1 MTRKKRSMTRRMTL
15 KRKATVKRLVPSFAG
30 PQRYRR
36 MLSLTL
42 SLVRMERRGKGRRR
56 ERSGARWER
65 RWRKSLGF
73 RRERRVNKKRERK
86 GRRKLQGSTT
96 CILKAYF
103 II

>member
-1 MTRKKRSMTRRMTL
+1 MTRKKRSMTQKMTL
-15 KRKATVKRLVPSFAG
+15 KRKATAKRLVPSFAG

-42 SLVRMERRGKGRRR
+42 SLVRMERMGKERRR

-73 RRERRVNKKRERK
+73 RRSNKREK
-86 GRRKLQGSTT
+86 EKLEENCKDQP
-96 CILKAYF
+96 LADKVYRV
-103 II
+103 